1 MTSLP
6 TLFLSHGSP
15 MLALSDEPAAV
26 FLQSL
31 GRALPA
37 ARAILVASAH
47 WNTEAPMLGGAA
59 APDTIHDFYGFP
71 DALYRLRYPASGAPD
86 IAEEAASLLRAAGFP
101 ARVDPA
107 RGLDHGIRVPLR
119 HMRAEADIPVVPLSI
134 QPHLGPAHHYEV
146 GQALAPL
153 RAQGVLIAG
162 SGSMT
167 HNLAGLDRRP
177 DAPSAPWARAFT
189 DWFADAAQHGRSD
202 DLLDYR
208 RQAPEAVRNHPQDEH
223 LLPFF
228 VALGAGGGRGARL
241 HASISHGALAMHAYA
256 FPGLGA

>member
-1 MTSLP
+1 
-6 TLFLSHGSP
+6 

-26 FLQSL
+26 FLKSL
-31 GRALPA
+31 GRPLRA
-37 ARAILVASAH
+37 ARAILVATAH
-47 WNTEAPMLGGAA
+47 WDTDASMLGGAA
-59 APDTIHDFYGFP
+59 APDTIYDFYDFP

-86 IAEEAASLLRAAGFP
+86 IAEEAAILLRGAGFS

-107 RGLDHGIRVPLR
+107 RGLDHGVWVPLR
-119 HMRAEADIPVVPLSI
+119 DMRALADIPVVPLSI
-134 QPHLGPAHHYEV
+134 QPHLGPAHHYAV

-153 RAQGVLIAG
+153 RGQGVLVVG

-177 DAPSAPWARAFT
+177 DAPAAPWARAFT
-189 DWFADAAQHGRSD
+189 DWFADTAQHGRID

-208 RQAPEAVRNHPQDEH
+208 QQAPEAVRSHPQDEH

-241 HASISHGALAMHAYA
+241 HASISHGALAMDAYA
-256 FPGLGA
+256 FPALAA